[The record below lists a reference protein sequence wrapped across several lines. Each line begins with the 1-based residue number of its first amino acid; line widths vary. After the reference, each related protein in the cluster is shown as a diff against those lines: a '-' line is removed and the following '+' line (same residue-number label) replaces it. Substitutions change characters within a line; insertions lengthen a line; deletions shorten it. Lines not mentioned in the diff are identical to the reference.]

1 MILGCSNMADPIFI
15 FSRGELVIL
24 AIAAILIG
32 VLYGAI
38 DKRRGKFDKPKDTPQ
53 DTPQSED

>member
-1 MILGCSNMADPIFI
+1 MILGCSYMADPIFV

-24 AIAAILIG
+24 VIAAIFIG

-38 DKRRGKFDKPKDTPQ
+38 DKRRGKFDKSQ
-53 DTPQSED
+53 DKSQSEE